1 MLRVGE
7 IVFPGDKLA
16 YYLSNTRWLA
26 LKTYEQVLTDWVG
39 YIYIFMN
46 IYIYAYMCMT
56 TIKEMRKHEFEGEQ
70 GEMGTWQGLERGKER
85 VNDVIYFKEYKQV
98 MYVLI
103 ILIW

>member
-1 MLRVGE
+1 
-7 IVFPGDKLA
+7 
-16 YYLSNTRWLA
+16 
-26 LKTYEQVLTDWVG
+26 
-39 YIYIFMN
+39 
-46 IYIYAYMCMT
+46 MCMT

-103 ILIW
+103 ILI